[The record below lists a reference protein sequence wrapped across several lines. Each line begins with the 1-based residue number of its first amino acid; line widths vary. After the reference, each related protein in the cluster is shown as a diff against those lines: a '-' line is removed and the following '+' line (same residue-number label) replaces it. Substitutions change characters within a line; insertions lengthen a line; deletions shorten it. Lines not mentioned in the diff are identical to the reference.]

1 MMIKKKKEILEF
13 ELDECE
19 FVISDLT
26 FNEYLK
32 IPLFKFHCKV
42 NNFLLE

>member
-1 MMIKKKKEILEF
+1 MIKKKKEILEF

-19 FVISDLT
+19 CVISDLT

-32 IPLFKFHCKV
+32 IPLFT
-42 NNFLLE
+42 L